1 MTCTHGS
8 KDDCPRRLPAI
19 LMVAALV
26 GCHGDATEGSP
37 TPGPTPPEHTPP
49 AGGVSL
55 APGAVLQDSV
65 SKYPDGT
72 FFVMGSGA
80 YPFQSSTP
88 KSGMSFQGE
97 AGR

>member
-19 LMVAALV
+19 LMVAALL
-26 GCHGDATEGSP
+26 GCHGNTPEKSP
-37 TPGPTPPEHTPP
+37 AAGPLPQQPTPP
-49 AGGVSL
+49 AGGVAL
-55 APGAVLQDSV
+55 APGAILQDSI

-72 FFVMGSGA
+72 LFVMGSGA
-80 YPFQSSTP
+80 YPLQSSTP

-97 AGR
+97 PER